1 MNIKKNQ
8 KLAAVSCRGLLII
21 VAALLSLCMEAQHLS
36 PGGNFVSPTD
46 KNIQYVGRINFSNP
60 ERPYFVYPGVQIIA
74 SFQGTSLRM
83 MAKPESGYFMVQIDD
98 AEPFKV
104 AFRGQ
109 QDSIVSLATALPK
122 GTHRAHITYCIEGY
136 ELRPEFRGFWLDKGC
151 QLVASPPL
159 PDRRIEFIGN
169 SITCGY
175 GVESTNPSEHFSYET
190 ENHYYTYAAR
200 TARALGAQYQV
211 VARSGIGIY
220 RNYDGPKTGNS
231 DNMPNEYP
239 YTNYHD
245 KSQLWDFSRFTPDV
259 VCINLGT
266 NDTSTGTAD
275 QKRLEKAYGDFLKT
289 LRSKYPQAK
298 IVFLTGAMLN
308 GKELSIV
315 KAALDKVA
323 NDAHHQ
329 GDENVYRFDM
339 TPQNGDLMIGA
350 DWHPSVWQQEKMGH
364 ELTGYLRGLMKWF

>member
-1 MNIKKNQ
+1 
-8 KLAAVSCRGLLII
+8 
-21 VAALLSLCMEAQHLS
+21 
-36 PGGNFVSPTD
+36 
-46 KNIQYVGRINFSNP
+46 
-60 ERPYFVYPGVQIIA
+60 
-74 SFQGTSLRM
+74 
-83 MAKPESGYFMVQIDD
+83 
-98 AEPFKV
+98 
-104 AFRGQ
+104 
-109 QDSIVSLATALPK
+109 
-122 GTHRAHITYCIEGY
+122 
-136 ELRPEFRGFWLDKGC
+136 
-151 QLVASPPL
+151 
-159 PDRRIEFIGN
+159 
-169 SITCGY
+169 
-175 GVESTNPSEHFSYET
+175 
-190 ENHYYTYAAR
+190 
-200 TARALGAQYQV
+200 
-211 VARSGIGIY
+211 
-220 RNYDGPKTGNS
+220 
-231 DNMPNEYP
+231 MPNEYP